1 MLKASALYMVI
12 VMALVMAVICSS
24 LIVAAYF
31 YKSQYQRSFRLQ
43 QLHNNLAS
51 AENIL
56 LESKADLSV
65 TAKISLFNQDNDTVL
80 LSRKPWGIF
89 EVGVARTFVQHD
101 TLSSAFTLAPA
112 RDSAKLYALY
122 IVDEDRNISVSGKTV
137 IKGTVYLPKAGIK
150 EAYVNS
156 QPYKGDKRL
165 VVGVKK
171 ISTRTLPALNDKAL
185 QRLKKYFEVD
195 EKVNAISSLLSDSL
209 SRSFMQPTLRADF
222 HHNTYTINTTLNGN
236 IILRS
241 DTSITLDGTARL
253 ENVMVFAQS
262 IKVKSGFQGSC
273 QLFATDSVQVESGC
287 RFTYPSVI
295 GVLNYKEQAR
305 GQRKL
310 SLGSGVKLEGAILTY
325 EKAKND
331 LLPVIDLGKGT
342 TVSGHIYSQGLLN
355 YQDGAVINGSVATTR
370 FLYQTSYTRYENYL
384 INLRI
389 DGPALPGA
397 FLTGELLP
405 AAGSHK
411 KVLQWVK

>member
-1 MLKASALYMVI
+1 MVI

-43 QLHNNLAS
+43 QLHDNLAS

-56 LESKADLSV
+56 LESNADLS
-65 TAKISLFNQDNDTVL
+65 TPAKISLFNQDNDTVVL
-80 LSRKPWGIF
+80 NRKPWGIF
-89 EVGVARTFVQHD
+89 EVGVARAFVQND
-101 TLSSAFTLAPA
+101 TLSSVFTLAQS

-137 IKGTVYLPKAGIK
+137 IKGTAYLPKAGIK

-165 VVGVKK
+165 VIGTKK
-171 ISTRTLPALNDKAL
+171 TSTRTLPALNDKAL
-185 QRLKKYFEVD
+185 QRLKQYFEPAD
-195 EKVNAISSLLSDSL
+195 KGSAISSLPSDSL
-209 SRSFMQPTLRADF
+209 SRSFMQPTLWADF
-222 HHNTYTINTTLNGN
+222 KQNTYTVNTTLKGN

-241 DTSITLDGTARL
+241 DTSIILDGAARL
-253 ENVMVFAQS
+253 ENVMIFAQS
-262 IKVKSGFQGSC
+262 IKVRSGFEGSC
-273 QLFATDSVQVESGC
+273 QLFATDSIQVEQGC
-287 RFTYPSVI
+287 RFDYPSVI
-295 GVLNYKEQAR
+295 GVLNFNEQAY

-310 SLGSGVKLEGAILTY
+310 SLAGGVKLEGTLLVY
-325 EKAKND
+325 EKANND

-355 YQDGAVINGSVATTR
+355 YHDGVVINGSVATTR

-397 FLTGELLP
+397 YLTGGLLP
-405 AAGSHK
+405 AAGNHK
-411 KVLQWVK
+411 KILQWVK

>member
-56 LESKADLSV
+56 LESKADLSK
-65 TAKISLFNQDNDTVL
+65 TIKISLFNQENDTVI
-80 LSRKPWGIF
+80 LSRKNWGVF
-89 EVGVARTFVQHD
+89 EVGVARAFVQHD
-101 TLSSAFTLAPA
+101 TLSSAFTLAPV

-137 IKGTVYLPKAGIK
+137 IKGTAFLPKAGIK

-165 VVGVKK
+165 VIGTQKT
-171 ISTRTLPALNDKAL
+171 STRALPALNEKAL
-185 QRLKKYFEVD
+185 QQLKKYFEPD
-195 EKVNAISSLLSDSL
+195 EQVNTVSSLPADSV

-222 HHNTYTINTTLNGN
+222 KHNTYTVNTTLKGN
-236 IILRS
+236 IMLRS
-241 DTSITLDGTARL
+241 DTSIILDGNARL
-253 ENVMVFAQS
+253 ENVIVFARS
-262 IKVKSGFQGSC
+262 IKVKSGFRGSC
-273 QLFATDSVQVESGC
+273 QLFATDSVQVEQGC
-287 RFTYPSVI
+287 RFNYPSAI
-295 GVLNYKEQAR
+295 GVLNFAEKAH

-310 SLGSGVKLEGAILTY
+310 SLGNSVKLEGAIMMY
-325 EKAKND
+325 EKAQND
-331 LLPVIDLGKGT
+331 LMPVVDLGKGT
-342 TVSGHIYSQGLLN
+342 IVSGQIYSQGLLN

-389 DGPALPGA
+389 DGPALPGDY
-397 FLTGELLP
+397 LNYELLP
-405 AAGSHK
+405 AAGNHK

>member
-1 MLKASALYMVI
+1 MVI

-43 QLHNNLAS
+43 QLSNNLAS
-51 AENIL
+51 AENIV
-56 LESKADLSV
+56 LESKADLS
-65 TAKISLFNQDNDTVL
+65 TTSKISLFKQDNDTVL
-80 LSRKPWGIF
+80 LNRKPWGLF
-89 EVGVARTFVQHD
+89 EVGVARAFVQND
-101 TLSSAFTLAPA
+101 TLSSMFTLAQV
-112 RDSAKLYALY
+112 RDSAQLYALY
-122 IVDEDRNISVSGKTV
+122 IVDEDRNISVSGKNV
-137 IKGTVYLPKAGIK
+137 IKGTAYLPKAGIK

-165 VVGVKK
+165 VIGTKK
-171 ISTRTLPALNDKAL
+171 ISTRKLPSLNNKAL
-185 QRLKKYFEVD
+185 QRLKQYFEPADKVD
-195 EKVNAISSLLSDSL
+195 AIGSLPSDSL
-209 SRSFMQPTLRADF
+209 SRSFMQPTLWADF
-222 HHNTYTINTTLNGN
+222 KHNTYIVNTTLKGN
-236 IILRS
+236 IIIRS
-241 DTSITLDGTARL
+241 DTSITLDGNARL

-273 QLFATDSVQVESGC
+273 QLFATDSVQVEQGC
-287 RFTYPSVI
+287 RFNYPSVI
-295 GVLNYKEQAR
+295 GVFNFKEQSH

-310 SLGSGVKLEGAILTY
+310 SLGNSVNLEGALLMY
-325 EKAKND
+325 EKANND

-342 TVSGHIYSQGLLN
+342 TVSGHVYSQGLLN

-397 FLTGELLP
+397 YLTGELLP

>member
-56 LESKADLSV
+56 LESKADLS
-65 TAKISLFNQDNDTVL
+65 TPAKISLFNQNNDTVI

-89 EVGVARTFVQHD
+89 EVGVAHTFVQND
-101 TLSSAFTLAPA
+101 TLSSVFTLAQA
-112 RDSAKLYALY
+112 RDSIKLYALY
-122 IVDEDRNISVSGKTV
+122 IVDEDRSISVSGKTV
-137 IKGTVYLPKAGIK
+137 IKGTAFLPKAGIK

-156 QPYKGDKRL
+156 QPYKGDRRL
-165 VVGVKK
+165 VIGTKK
-171 ISTRTLPALNDKAL
+171 ISTRKLPALNDKAL
-185 QRLKKYFEVD
+185 QRLKQYFEPADRVD
-195 EKVNAISSLLSDSL
+195 AIGSLPSDSL
-209 SRSFMQPTLRADF
+209 LRSFMQPTLWADF
-222 HHNTYTINTTLNGN
+222 KHNTYIVNTNLKGN
-236 IILRS
+236 IIIRS
-241 DTSITLDGTARL
+241 DTSITLDGNARL
-253 ENVMVFAQS
+253 EDVMVFAQS
-262 IKVKSGFQGSC
+262 IKVKSGFKGSC
-273 QLFATDSVQVESGC
+273 QLFATDSVQVEQGC
-287 RFTYPSVI
+287 RFNYPSVI
-295 GVLNYKEQAR
+295 GVFNFNEQSH

-310 SLGSGVKLEGAILTY
+310 SLGNSVNLEGALLMY
-325 EKAKND
+325 EKANND

-355 YQDGAVINGSVATTR
+355 YQDGVVINGSVATTR

-384 INLRI
+384 INLKI
-389 DGPALPGA
+389 DGSALPGA